1 MLRSRF
7 SRLEV
12 TSESQQEPA
21 INRRDFL
28 HSTSALAAASLLSG
42 CGPRKPVQAQATPML
57 PFYDAVPPL
66 VPIRANPDALF
77 KITVCLRPFR
87 AIGPRIEAEQI
98 GSKRVVHNYG
108 HGGSGWSLSWG
119 SGAIATDLALART
132 DPSTQDVAVIGCGA
146 LGLTTAT
153 LLQRAGCRSVTIYA
167 KDRTSD
173 ARSFRAT
180 GSWTP
185 DSRIALTK
193 SIAGTDFPQRWE
205 QMART
210 SWKQYQRYLGLA
222 GAPIEF
228 TDRYILSDATPEQ
241 ADQQRRDD
249 DPIGFAHLNNLI
261 ADIRQPYLDL
271 PPGAHPFPTRFARR
285 NAQLMFNVT
294 ELSHGLTNDFLIAG
308 GKIVTREF
316 NTPAD
321 LANLPQPTIVNCTG
335 YGARALFGDDSL
347 IPVRGQI
354 GWLMPQHD
362 ANYGFV
368 YGNLN
373 VLSRPDGIVV
383 QLSEKAEATGYN
395 DTNEDPDR
403 REAELGVTMLRD
415 LYSRMQS
422 THKT

>member
-1 MLRSRF
+1 MSDR
-7 SRLEV
+7 
-12 TSESQQEPA
+12 QENA

-28 HSTSALAAASLLSG
+28 HSTSALTAATLLSG
-42 CGPRKPVQAQATPML
+42 CTARKPAQAQATML

-66 VPIRANPDALF
+66 VPIRANPNALF

-87 AIGPRIEAEQI
+87 AVGPRIEAEQI
-98 GSKRVVHNYG
+98 GTKRVVHNYG

-119 SGAIATDLALART
+119 SGAVATRLALEGT
-132 DPSTQDVAVIGCGA
+132 DPATQDIAVIGCGA
-146 LGLTTAT
+146 LGLTAAT

-193 SIAGTDFPQRWE
+193 SIAGTDFGTRWE
-205 QMART
+205 AMART
-210 SWKQYQRYLGLA
+210 SWREYQRYLGLA

-228 TDRYILSDATPEQ
+228 TDRYFLSDPTPDHAE
-241 ADQQRRDD
+241 QQRRDE
-249 DPIGFAHLNNLI
+249 DPIGFAHLNDRI

-271 PPGAHPFPTRFARR
+271 PPGSHPFPTRYARR
-285 NAQLMFNVT
+285 SSQLMFNVT
-294 ELSHGLTNDFLIAG
+294 ELSHGLQNDFLIAG

-316 NTPAD
+316 HSPAD
-321 LANLPQPTIVNCTG
+321 LQDLPQSTIVNCTG

-347 IPVRGQI
+347 VPVRGQI
-354 GWLMPQHD
+354 GWLLPQHD
-362 ANYGFV
+362 VNYGFV

-373 VLSRPDGIVV
+373 VLARPDGIVV
-383 QLSEKAEATGYN
+383 QLSEQGEASGFNNADET
-395 DTNEDPDR
+395 PDR

-415 LYSRMQS
+415 LYERMQP
-422 THKT
+422 THRG